1 MIRRIAS
8 AAFVAAALLAPTRA
22 TAQAP
27 AGGGGPVVEAD
38 PVRCW
43 WRTDRASVRM
53 GEPFE
58 AVLTC
63 AALETASTKVVV
75 DRSRLDPTVFAV
87 PPFDVLGGTTAED
100 ATTASRRFF
109 QYTYQLRLLNDT
121 AFGQDVALAGIQL
134 TYRIDTLTSEGTT
147 SQGRDQSYVLPAL
160 AIRVLSL
167 VPTAARDIRDS
178 SALTFADLE
187 ARRFRARALGILGWV
202 LYALAAAVGVLALVR
217 AYGGLGAPA
226 KPRSALV
233 SGRAILQRARG
244 ELSAVNRARQGE
256 GWTDPLV
263 GRAAAAL
270 RVVGGYA
277 VGRPAAQGPG
287 AAAKAIDG
295 QLALS
300 QGLLRRRHVL
310 VSSAITPGDLATAAE
325 TDGTLQRLRD
335 GLATVTA
342 SRFGRQAL
350 DDAALEGALG
360 AGSDLAG
367 RLAWR
372 HSWPMER
379 WAGFTRRVAAWRS
392 GA

>member
-1 MIRRIAS
+1 MIRRIVS
-8 AAFVAAALLAPTRA
+8 AAFVAAALLAPTGA

-100 ATTASRRFF
+100 ATTAARRFF

-121 AFGQDVALAGIQL
+121 AFGQDVSLAGIQL

-178 SALTFADLE
+178 SALTFNDLE
-187 ARRFRARALGILGWV
+187 ARRFRARALGIVGWV
-202 LYALAAAVGVLALVR
+202 LYALAAAVAALALVR

-244 ELSAVNRARQGE
+244 ELSAVNRARQSE
-256 GWTDPLV
+256 GWTDALV

-277 VGRPAAQGPG
+277 VGLPAAQGPG
-287 AAAKAIDG
+287 AGAQASDG

-300 QGLLRRRHVL
+300 QGLLRRRRAL
-310 VSSAITPGDLATAAE
+310 VSSAVTPDDLAAAAA

-335 GLATVTA
+335 GLVAVTA
-342 SRFGRQAL
+342 SRFGRQSL
-350 DDAALEGALG
+350 DDAALEGAIG
-360 AGSDLAG
+360 AGSDLAS

-379 WAGFTRRVAAWRS
+379 WTRFTRRVAAWRS